1 MNTYAITTSQGV
13 LSAMV
18 DTPDDFVN
26 IDSKIV
32 ALKLAAID
40 AYMYYYSW
48 ERKGDHYEP
57 SMTNI
62 TEMPT
67 IFDVL
72 DHPPRV
78 TRPGPNGEGGGDWSC
93 SNWAIGKRLFDG
105 WNDKSYGEAF
115 DQIRT
120 RIDDAIAPWKPS
132 FPIHW
137 SIQAEADTGWQ
148 AISEISTGSV
158 KYKKIVDKGGTDG
171 DSEETTSP
179 ETPGLVEAFDGVKT
193 DCNTMKGNFA
203 DSIKL
208 NFYDNLRGV
217 TNNLRDAAIYWNS
230 SLNAEAA
237 IFKEVRKSVS
247 KVIDDARSACETLAS
262 GGNPPS
268 LIATLKLVDAVA
280 KLATATGQ
288 EHPDPGS
295 VTSAVT
301 QTAIATIE
309 LNDSMDVDI
318 EGDGK
323 GAKAGDYDDV
333 LKFVE
338 SSLKSIS
345 EKMRTAESAVESSIN
360 SKLDEMSGEGK
371 SSYDLQFEPV
381 TDSSEF
387 TKVDDATLKRL
398 STNRLPTISGHLR
411 TCADKIMS
419 VSMSNVVIRNVN
431 CGYGAYGPSGVF
443 EEMRETL
450 GSLLYDLAWEVE
462 NGAANI
468 ETGRKLTE
476 SADEDNRNAFDQKLR
491 DIADKKDKKS
501 DIDMGD
507 GDRWDLS

>member
-1 MNTYAITTSQGV
+1 MVNSTS
-13 LSAMV
+13 
-18 DTPDDFVN
+18 TPDDFVN
-26 IDSKIV
+26 IDGKIT

-57 SMTNI
+57 SMNNI
-62 TEMPT
+62 TEVPS
-67 IFDVL
+67 IFDIL

-78 TRPGPNGEGGGDWSC
+78 TRPSGPNGEGGGDWSC
-93 SNWAIGKRLFDG
+93 SNWDIGKRLFDG

-120 RIDDAIAPWKPS
+120 RIDDAISPWKPS

-137 SIQAEADTGWQ
+137 SIQAQADTGWQ

-171 DSEETTSP
+171 DFEETTSP

-247 KVIDDARSACETLAS
+247 KVIDDARSACETLVN
-262 GGNPPS
+262 GGDSPS
-268 LIATLKLVDAVA
+268 LLATLKLVDAVA
-280 KLATATGQ
+280 KLATAFGQ

-295 VTSAVT
+295 ATSAVT

-309 LNDSMDVDI
+309 LNASMGVDI
-318 EGDGK
+318 GGDGK
-323 GAKAGDYDDV
+323 GTKVSDYDGV

-345 EKMRTAESAVESSIN
+345 DKMRTAESAVESSIN
-360 SKLDEMSGEGK
+360 SKLDEMSGGGK

-387 TKVDDATLKRL
+387 TKVDDATLRRL

-450 GSLLYDLAWEVE
+450 GSLLRDLAWEVE

>member
-18 DTPDDFVN
+18 NSTSTPDDFVN

-40 AYMYYYSW
+40 AYMYECGW
-48 ERKGDHYEP
+48 ERKDDHYEP
-57 SMTNI
+57 SMFRI
-62 TEMPT
+62 RIIGGP
-67 IFDVL
+67 DK
-72 DHPPRV
+72 V
-78 TRPGPNGEGGGDWSC
+78 TRPSSNGEGGGDWTAS
-93 SNWAIGKRLFDG
+93 G
-105 WNDKSYGEAF
+105 WDLGSPTDDVRMDKKFGDAF
-115 DQIRT
+115 DKIRT
-120 RIDDAIAPWKPS
+120 RIDDAISPWKPS

-137 SIQAEADTGWQ
+137 SIQAQADVGWQ

-262 GGNPPS
+262 GGNSPS

-280 KLATATGQ
+280 KLSTAVGQ

-295 VTSAVT
+295 VTSGVT
-301 QTAIATIE
+301 GTAIATIE
-309 LNDSMDVDI
+309 LNDSMSVDI
-318 EGDGK
+318 GGDGK
-323 GAKAGDYDDV
+323 GTKVDDYDDV

-345 EKMRTAESAVESSIN
+345 EKMQNAELAVEKSIN
-360 SKLDEMSGEGK
+360 SKLDEMSGNGK

-398 STNRLPTISGHLR
+398 STDRLPTISGHLR

-419 VSMSNVVIRNVN
+419 VSMSNAVIRNVN
-431 CGYGAYGPSGVF
+431 CGYGPYGPSGGF

-450 GSLLYDLAWEVE
+450 GSLLRDLAWEVE

>member
-18 DTPDDFVN
+18 NSTSTPDDFVN
-26 IDSKIV
+26 IDSKIA

-40 AYMYYYSW
+40 AYMYERGW
-48 ERKGDHYEP
+48 ERKDDHYEP
-57 SMTNI
+57 SMFRMRI
-62 TEMPT
+62 IEIIGDP
-67 IFDVL
+67 DK
-72 DHPPRV
+72 V
-78 TRPGPNGEGGGDWSC
+78 TRPSSDGEGGGDWTAS
-93 SNWAIGKRLFDG
+93 G
-105 WNDKSYGEAF
+105 WDLGFPGDDAWMDKKFGDAF
-115 DQIRT
+115 DKIRT
-120 RIDDAIAPWKPS
+120 RIDDAISPWKPS

-137 SIQAEADTGWQ
+137 SIQAQADVGWQ

-262 GGNPPS
+262 GGNSPS

-280 KLATATGQ
+280 KLSTAVGQ

-295 VTSAVT
+295 VTSGVT
-301 QTAIATIE
+301 GTAIATIE
-309 LNDSMDVDI
+309 LNDSMSVDI
-318 EGDGK
+318 GGDGK
-323 GAKAGDYDDV
+323 GTKVDDYDDV

-345 EKMRTAESAVESSIN
+345 EKMQNAELAVEKSIN
-360 SKLDEMSGEGK
+360 SKLDEMSGNGK

-398 STNRLPTISGHLR
+398 STDRLPTISGHLR

-419 VSMSNVVIRNVN
+419 VSMSDAVIRNVN
-431 CGYGAYGPSGVF
+431 CGYGPYGPSGGF

-450 GSLLYDLAWEVE
+450 GSLLRDLAWEVE